1 MKQQDSFPKNAI
13 VIDVDFINK
22 YLPMLKEHLSKS
34 LNAKLRD
41 MDLAYLCVQMGLM
54 MGLKEEDRE
63 EFYVVVVSDNDKAR
77 MANTIPNDVA
87 DIVDKGCDVGNW
99 SLYFIN
105 FNSAGMVTR
114 PERVFEVVDM
124 LISAKGF
131 EKIFLVPEES
141 VVGPQNVQLYLDLAK
156 NHLGAANVE
165 SKSFYMGGLQ
175 DATRFCHFKS
185 LSYFNLT
192 FAFELSLGMTDEQ
205 IEQMRNVGN

>member
-77 MANTIPNDVA
+77 MANTIPNAVA
-87 DIVDKGCDVGNW
+87 DIVDKGC
-99 SLYFIN
+99 
-105 FNSAGMVTR
+105 
-114 PERVFEVVDM
+114 
-124 LISAKGF
+124 
-131 EKIFLVPEES
+131 
-141 VVGPQNVQLYLDLAK
+141 
-156 NHLGAANVE
+156 
-165 SKSFYMGGLQ
+165 
-175 DATRFCHFKS
+175 
-185 LSYFNLT
+185 
-192 FAFELSLGMTDEQ
+192 
-205 IEQMRNVGN
+205 